1 MIVAS
6 GVGSMR
12 LLGTPI
18 SGATQTLHEVSRQ
31 YGRKPSPLL
40 HPLANV
46 GLVLRWR
53 HRSPCPVPTA
63 VAVKTGSHY
72 VVAPIAATVCARL
85 KMFSRTAQV
94 SALPRCEFVSR
105 RETAGILDPDR

>member
-12 LLGTPI
+12 LLGRPI
-18 SGATQTLHEVSRQ
+18 SSATHTPYEVSRQ
-31 YGRKPSPLL
+31 YGRKPFPLL

-46 GLVLRWR
+46 RLVLSWR
-53 HRSPCPVPTA
+53 QRSPSPVPTA

-94 SALPRCEFVSR
+94 SGLPRCESVSR
-105 RETAGILDPDR
+105 RETTGILDPDR